1 MLFNLL
7 RATDYSSFTNII
19 HKNYLC
25 FYVII
30 TCCNTNYL
38 LFIFNIFIYLCILTP
53 IHQYINSSTH
63 QLIIFSHIL
72 SLSPHHITSYHI
84 ISYHII
90 SYHIISHHII
100 SYRRTSHRIT
110 PHHITSHSNLLSHM
124 SSYSPH
130 RNRNSR
136 PNYFEITEEEETGKK
151 KPVGVFDFVRNASIA
166 AMTGYWQ
173 VGISYLYLYI

>member
-7 RATDYSSFTNII
+7 RAIHYSSFTNII
-19 HKNYLC
+19 HKNCLC

-30 TCCNTNYL
+30 TCCNTNYFL
-38 LFIFNIFIYLCILTP
+38 SIFNIFTYLCILTP

-63 QLIIFSHIL
+63 QLIIFTHIL
-72 SLSPHHITSYHI
+72 SLSPHHITSHHI
-84 ISYHII
+84 TSY
-90 SYHIISHHII
+90 HII

-110 PHHITSHSNLLSHM
+110 PHHTTSHHTVMFSLTCPLT
-124 SSYSPH
+124 PH

-136 PNYFEITEEEETGKK
+136 PNYFEITQEEETGKK

-173 VGISYLYLYI
+173 VGIDYLHLYI